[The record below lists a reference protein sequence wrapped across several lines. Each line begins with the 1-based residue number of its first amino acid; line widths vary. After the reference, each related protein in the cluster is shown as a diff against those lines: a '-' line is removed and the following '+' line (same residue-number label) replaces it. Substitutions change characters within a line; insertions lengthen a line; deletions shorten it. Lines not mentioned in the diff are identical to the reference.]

1 MTRWECEG
9 QEQGM
14 KVPSRTA
21 RHRGVNTTK
30 RRPLKLTKLPLK
42 KMS

>member
-9 QEQGM
+9 QEQGL

-21 RHRGVNTTK
+21 KERDVNIPK
-30 RRPLKLTKLPLK
+30 RRQLKMTKLPLK